1 MTDPTTDTAM
11 RDLVV
16 ENELLTNEVRR
27 LRSRIAAL
35 EEELAVAPPAP
46 QANEAL
52 GDLRYLLGRLF
63 LFDVVRG
70 ASGPRFRYRLF
81 GSAIA
86 AYRGYDL
93 TGRFVD
99 ESRLSRTQTSV
110 NVTSRVGVKRS
121 RARFTPR
128 SRSTTATLSCRHLRT
143 GSSRSG

>member
-52 GDLRYLLGRLF
+52 GDLRYLLGKL
-63 LFDVVRG
+63 DSSP
-70 ASGPRFRYRLF
+70 AGPLLRRQKGFR
-81 GSAIA
+81 
-86 AYRGYDL
+86 
-93 TGRFVD
+93 
-99 ESRLSRTQTSV
+99 
-110 NVTSRVGVKRS
+110 N
-121 RARFTPR
+121 
-128 SRSTTATLSCRHLRT
+128 LRERYL
-143 GSSRSG
+143 GD